1 MSIDESVAG
10 NAYKGN
16 GAAQFFLIWT
26 ESGGA
31 PVAKPTRKGF
41 GSVNAVHHRNNK
53 RISSAP
59 PIEFSFACLAIST

>member
-1 MSIDESVAG
+1 LSIDELVAG
-10 NAYKGN
+10 NVYKGN

-41 GSVNAVHHRNNK
+41 GSVILFDAAKLFGMDISVAYTGSAVDQTP
-53 RISSAP
+53 A
-59 PIEFSFACLAIST
+59 